1 VNAMAEQ
8 ESTVQVSRPTL
19 ASLVKSIESLEVI
32 VEGWNDSQRLTVQA
46 LRKAIEDLHKEALS
60 RLIRGIKAHPAAMPA
75 LRQVVGDEVVYAVLR
90 HLELVKPSL
99 NERIEQALA
108 SVRPLLQGHGGN
120 VELVR
125 VDPPDSVEIKLVG
138 ACDGCPSSGLTLS
151 EGIEKAIREQCPEIV
166 TINKVKSISPS
177 SNVNGATVFF
187 VSPFAKNSDA
197 GWQFAVELA
206 EIPETGI
213 KVLELAGHS
222 LLFSR
227 ADQVVTCF
235 ENACAHM
242 GMPLDMGVVADG
254 VITCPY
260 HGFRYDLSSGECL
273 TAPEV
278 QLVSHAVRV
287 VGSKV
292 EVKLRR

>member
-1 VNAMAEQ
+1 MAEQ
-8 ESTVQVSRPTL
+8 ECSVRESQPTL

-32 VEGWNDSQRLTVQA
+32 VEGWSESQRLTVRA
-46 LRKAIEDLHKEALS
+46 LRQAIEDLHKEALC
-60 RLIRGIKAHPAAMPA
+60 RLLRTMKAEPEAMPA
-75 LRQVVGDEVVYAVLR
+75 LRQAVGDEVVYAVLR

-99 NERIEQALA
+99 EERVEQALA

-125 VDPPDSVEIKLVG
+125 VEPPDVVEIKLLG
-138 ACDGCPSSGLTLS
+138 ACDGCPASGLTLT
-151 EGIEKAIREQCPEIV
+151 EGIEKAIREHCPEIV
-166 TINKVKSISPS
+166 TIKKLKGVPPS
-177 SNVNGATVFF
+177 SNLDGATVFF
-187 VSPFAKNSDA
+187 VSPFARTSDP
-197 GWQFAVELA
+197 GWRYALELA
-206 EIPETGI
+206 EIPDAGI
-213 KVLELAGHS
+213 KALELGGQS

-227 ADQVVTCF
+227 IDHAVTCF

-242 GMPLDMGVVADG
+242 GMPLDMGQVADG

-292 EVKLRR
+292 EVKLRS

>member
-1 VNAMAEQ
+1 MEKQ
-8 ESTVQVSRPTL
+8 ESTVLETQPTL

-46 LRKAIEDLHKEALS
+46 LRKAIEDLHKEAFS
-60 RLIRGIKAHPAAMPA
+60 RLIRGIKADPAAIPA
-75 LRQVVGDEVVYAVLR
+75 LRQAVGDEIVYAVLR
-90 HLELVKPSL
+90 HLGLLKPSL
-99 NERIEQALA
+99 NERIERALA

-125 VDPPDSVEIKLVG
+125 VDPPDSVEIKLLG
-138 ACDGCPSSGLTLS
+138 ACDGCPASGLTLA
-151 EGIEKAIREQCPEIV
+151 EGIEKAIREHCPEII
-166 TINKVKSISPS
+166 TIKKVKGIPPS
-177 SNVNGATVFF
+177 SNVNGASVFF
-187 VSPFAKNSDA
+187 VSPFARSSDA

-206 EIPETGI
+206 EIPDIGI

-227 ADQVVTCF
+227 TDQVVTCF

-242 GMPLDMGVVADG
+242 GMPLDMGLIADG

-292 EVKLRR
+292 EVKLRS